1 MNKITKAKYRIDGFL
16 DDLGRPVR
24 VYVHDDE
31 KLYIEFSSGM
41 SFSLSEEEINY
52 QAEEFDAENNLQYQ
66 VIWLN
71 THYAPKTEI
80 YGYHDFEENGFY
92 EHDMELIDELLVG
105 TVAILVGGGILVY
118 RLANK

>member
-66 VIWLN
+66 VVWLN
-71 THYAPKTEI
+71 THYTPKTLI
-80 YGYHDFEENGFY
+80 YGYHDFEDNGLC
-92 EHDMELIDELLVG
+92 ESDMELIDKLSVG
-105 TVAILVGGGILVY
+105 DIVVLGEGIMVY
-118 RLANK
+118 RLADK

>member
-1 MNKITKAKYRIDGFL
+1 MNKIEKAKKRIDGFL
-16 DDLGRPVR
+16 NDLGRPVS

-41 SFSLSEEEINY
+41 SLSLSEEEINY

-66 VIWLN
+66 VVWLS

-80 YGYHDFEENGFY
+80 YGYYDFEENGFY